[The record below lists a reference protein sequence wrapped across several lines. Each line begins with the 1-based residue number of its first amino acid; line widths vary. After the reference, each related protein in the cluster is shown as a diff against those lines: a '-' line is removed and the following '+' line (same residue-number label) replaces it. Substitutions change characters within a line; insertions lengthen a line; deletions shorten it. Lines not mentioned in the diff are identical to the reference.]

1 MVFICSQMKIA
12 YGYKYVPIL
21 NGLIKSPS
29 TSVFEGIHCKF
40 GSAYSTQP
48 LEFPPMHSNGNVLPS
63 NFNDWI
69 LLSDFEAIC
78 PVNIDCVCVCPMS
91 IAPAIAIVRWCCTHT
106 FIDNF
111 GMFAIC
117 AMRCC
122 SVLCPFGCERIW
134 NVAGRGYGSYTNNH
148 NISY

>member
-1 MVFICSQMKIA
+1 MVFICSQMKSA
-12 YGYKYVPIL
+12 YGPIL
-21 NGLIKSPS
+21 NGLIKSPKHIGFWGNPLQIWQRLFNS
-29 TSVFEGIHCKF
+29 TAGIPSHPFKWKCFTKQF
-40 GSAYSTQP
+40 QWLNTTIGFS
-48 LEFPPMHSNGNVLPS
+48 SN
-63 NFNDWI
+63 
-69 LLSDFEAIC
+69 LSGEYWLC
-78 PVNIDCVCVCPMS
+78 GCPMS

-111 GMFAIC
+111 SMLAIC